1 MLLGEVISRAECP
14 LMDFIIAF
22 VCVMYIIICQSKSYR
37 PMESCVFF
45 NIRNT
50 LGVLF
55 PTGSISLI

>member
-1 MLLGEVISRAECP
+1 
-14 LMDFIIAF
+14 MDFIIAF